1 MKLLIAVIATVS
13 LSTVPLKSAGLVS
26 LERAVQ
32 QSLDQRSLKESME
45 YLAKAGIPV
54 LTIGALDFHGS
65 PDAANIHVKNGVV
78 VIEDGINDG
87 LDQTL
92 RFSVKSM
99 SLSDAFEKL
108 SQETGLI
115 FLQIDK
121 DKRESE
127 WSIELTDD
135 LRSIRDT
142 IIALADESNL
152 RSISLSPIK
161 GPNVGEVLGYAVSLG
176 NAD

>member
-1 MKLLIAVIATVS
+1 M
-13 LSTVPLKSAGLVS
+13 
-26 LERAVQ
+26 
-32 QSLDQRSLKESME
+32 
-45 YLAKAGIPV
+45 
-54 LTIGALDFHGS
+54 
-65 PDAANIHVKNGVV
+65 
-78 VIEDGINDG
+78 IEDGINDG